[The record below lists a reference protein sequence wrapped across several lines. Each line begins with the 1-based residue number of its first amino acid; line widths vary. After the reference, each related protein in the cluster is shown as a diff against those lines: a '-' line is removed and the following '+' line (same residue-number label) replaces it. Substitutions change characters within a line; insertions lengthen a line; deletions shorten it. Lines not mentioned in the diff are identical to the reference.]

1 MPEGGN
7 FELPIFFSENI
18 GGGSAATALRDREL
32 PYMVVYRRERQAEI
46 NSELESG
53 SEEGVGKR
61 IIGILFDLVSKSP
74 TLTTI
79 VSQTQSRFSPHWLF
93 LRSFHVPTP
102 CHTGSHSHA
111 ATAGKLA
118 AGNTEK

>member
-1 MPEGGN
+1 MKTKKNVLWMPEGGN

-53 SEEGVGKR
+53 SEEEGLERGLLEFFST
-61 IIGILFDLVSKSP
+61 LFRKAPLS
-74 TLTTI
+74 L
-79 VSQTQSRFSPHWLF
+79 L
-93 LRSFHVPTP
+93 
-102 CHTGSHSHA
+102 
-111 ATAGKLA
+111 
-118 AGNTEK
+118 